1 MIGPL
6 TKGHPNGYEIVFADV
21 TVPATIICWD
31 KPGDRPVVAY
41 IAAGVG
47 GYGPGSLFTCDAE
60 GRSPSGLLCIRNA
73 RAAVRETP
81 GQLYARA
88 RIREAEAEALDREA
102 AAPHHRRRRAMTDDD
117 FLNFI
122 VPWSMVG
129 GQAST
134 AVALWFLAN
143 EGAAMAGWCALGGA
157 LYAGVRTWQIRR
169 AVRRRMNGGA

>member
-60 GRSPSGLLCIRNA
+60 GRGFGFLCIRNA

-88 RIREAEAEALDREA
+88 RFFGFASRELPAS
-102 AAPHHRRRRAMTDDD
+102 MT
-117 FLNFI
+117 
-122 VPWSMVG
+122 S
-129 GQAST
+129 
-134 AVALWFLAN
+134 
-143 EGAAMAGWCALGGA
+143 
-157 LYAGVRTWQIRR
+157 
-169 AVRRRMNGGA
+169 